1 MFIKKSKVIS
11 FIVSLCL
18 LLTLTSFLPGN
29 TCFAAAELKLDKTKV
44 IIDDGEYYS
53 VYGQNMIKTLTG
65 SADITGAKSSN
76 TSVASIKSWGSNYV
90 EVKPVGVGSTTL
102 TITGKNAASKT
113 IPVTVTEQWA
123 QDILNNN
130 IYMAY
135 NWYGTKKIEIIAF
148 VKGTGKL
155 KVGSDT
161 YKFTASGVYD
171 DYPIIKLKKRYNP
184 KTKITLTFTDENGVT
199 ITKTAKITAST
210 YPYEINAKSKTVKV
224 TIYNAHKSDK
234 VYLKY
239 KGKTYTKKV
248 SKDKDQKLTTLSFK
262 VKKTVTKSATMKI
275 KILTSKKKTLMS
287 YQSFT
292 LRDYHWDED
301 MDIYDDY

>member
-1 MFIKKSKVIS
+1 MFLKKSKLVS
-11 FIVSLCL
+11 FIISLCL
-18 LLTLTSFLPGN
+18 LLTLTPFLPGN
-29 TCFAAAELKLDKTKV
+29 AYFAAAELKLNKTSIKIEDKDYDIWGDNEV
-44 IIDDGEYYS
+44 
-53 VYGQNMIKTLTG
+53 KTESG
-65 SADITGAKSSN
+65 SAAITSAKSSN
-76 TSVASIKSWGSNYV
+76 TAVFKVTRIGNYNSNGELIFYV
-90 EVKPVGVGSTTL
+90 DIEPVGVGSATL
-102 TITGKNAASKT
+102 TVNGKNAGSKT
-113 IPVTVTEQWA
+113 IPVTVTEDWA
-123 QDILNNN
+123 KDVLKEKIH
-130 IYMAY
+130 IGY
-135 NWYGTKKIEIIAF
+135 NWYGSKQIEIRAF

-275 KILTSKKKTLMS
+275 KILTS
-287 YQSFT
+287 
-292 LRDYHWDED
+292 
-301 MDIYDDY
+301 